1 MLTSRL
7 MQRAVI
13 TTYKLD
19 IFSVFGT
26 GDFLPVKMKKKK
38 LTTYIKPYLS
48 KISLLWLKFKGHLL
62 YILYNLGYK
71 FCHRIPRTCLLD
83 SLHYIVLLID
93 HNLTDNTYIVGYIC
107 LHRTPFYIPKYRN
120 Q

>member
-1 MLTSRL
+1 

-26 GDFLPVKMKKKK
+26 GDCLPVKMKKK

-48 KISLLWLKFKGHLL
+48 KISLL
-62 YILYNLGYK
+62 
-71 FCHRIPRTCLLD
+71 
-83 SLHYIVLLID
+83 
-93 HNLTDNTYIVGYIC
+93 
-107 LHRTPFYIPKYRN
+107 
-120 Q
+120 